1 MKKIFLI
8 IIGLFFFNL
17 LVAQNQAI
25 KITNINTNKEKII
38 KENKRIKLKTFD
50 GQKVK
55 GRFKIENNS
64 TIIVDNV
71 RIDLSDIDA
80 LKRNPLLT
88 SIFTSG
94 FLIYGGA
101 IAAGFGVLIG
111 VLVDSTAFWLTI
123 PAAGMIYTG
132 IKSPNFNKNHKTDK
146 GWKFEIITISD

>member
-1 MKKIFLI
+1 MKKILLL

-17 LVAQNQAI
+17 LMAQNQAI

-38 KENKRIKLKTFD
+38 KENKRIKLITFD
-50 GQKVK
+50 GRKIK
-55 GRFKIENNS
+55 GRFEIENNS
-64 TIIVDNV
+64 TIVVDNV
-71 RIDLSDIDA
+71 RFDLSDIDA

-88 SIFTSG
+88 SIVTSG

-101 IAAGFGVLIG
+101 LAAGFGVLIG

-146 GWKFEIITISD
+146 GWKFEIITLSD

>member
-25 KITNINTNKEKII
+25 KINNINTNKEKII

-71 RIDLSDIDA
+71 RIDLSDIDMVG
-80 LKRNPLLT
+80 T
-88 SIFTSG
+88 F
-94 FLIYGGA
+94 
-101 IAAGFGVLIG
+101 
-111 VLVDSTAFWLTI
+111 FWLKLMKLTC
-123 PAAGMIYTG
+123 A
-132 IKSPNFNKNHKTDK
+132 KK
-146 GWKFEIITISD
+146 